1 MIAQTSYSLT
11 VKQGVA
17 VFHHVMQMITMCGI
31 WSTPRPGVDVLS
43 L

>member
-1 MIAQTSYSLT
+1 MIAQTSYSLAD
-11 VKQGVA
+11 KQGVA

-31 WSTPRPGVDVLS
+31 WSTSRPGVDVLS